1 MLGARRLYC
10 LYQRPQ
16 NVLYI
21 SDDICARVDVGEQTW
36 CYFKM
41 QWHSLGQ
48 HKVLL
53 FKSLQNLLYLSF
65 GTLASS
71 AAAPPL
77 HFFTLCTGKDKRKR
91 SGVFAADPGSV
102 TTVEE
107 NLEHFKHA
115 QGSSSR
121 DVVSQGTFCQCSER
135 EQRKRES
142 KNKQSEV
149 IFRARKWLA
158 KYDGQLFI

>member
-1 MLGARRLYC
+1 MAHFRTT
-10 LYQRPQ
+10 
-16 NVLYI
+16 
-21 SDDICARVDVGEQTW
+21 QT
-36 CYFKM
+36 
-41 QWHSLGQ
+41 SA
-48 HKVLL
+48 

-77 HFFTLCTGKDKRKR
+77 HFFTLSTGKDKRRR
-91 SGVFAADPGSV
+91 SGVFAADPGPV

-107 NLEHFKHA
+107 NLEHFKPA

-135 EQRKRES
+135 EQRKRET

-158 KYDGQLFI
+158 KYDGQLFV